1 MIFFSAIF
9 VNFSRIFL
17 EIEMLLMF
25 ESKIYIYRNSFPKY
39 TFSFD
44 QSDHKFE
51 QYLELLRI
59 GISKVEGF
67 YLKAVRN
74 VMLSIIE
81 FYVRE
86 SLIDYS

>member
-1 MIFFSAIF
+1 M
-9 VNFSRIFL
+9 

-25 ESKIYIYRNSFPKY
+25 ESKIYIYIYINSFPKY

-67 YLKAVRN
+67 YLKAVLIKAVRN